1 MLRNKYRKAPPN
13 GGAFLNDSYNSPSR
27 SGVGGSMEGHL
38 KIGRGESSVGFENTT
53 RGIVPTGRSVFLPAT
68 FGCNVGVVSMAAGDS
83 FVVNSNHCVSLA
95 CCFLDVL
102 ILSQF

>member
-38 KIGRGESSVGFENTT
+38 KIGRGESHVSFENTT
-53 RGIVPTGRSVFLPAT
+53 RGIVPTGRSVFLSAAL
-68 FGCNVGVVSMAAGDS
+68 GCNIGVVGVAAGDS
-83 FVVNSNHCVSLA
+83 FVVNGNHCVSLA